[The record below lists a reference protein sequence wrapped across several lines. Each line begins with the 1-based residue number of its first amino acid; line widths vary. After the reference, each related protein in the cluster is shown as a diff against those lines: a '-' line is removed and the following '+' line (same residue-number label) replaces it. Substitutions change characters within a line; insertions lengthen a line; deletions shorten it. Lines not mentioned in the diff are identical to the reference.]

1 MGIKAVGIDSNC
13 FDGNNQRRAEM
24 AKIRMISLVA
34 LTLSGGLIPW
44 AGAQQIPSL
53 QEPPLLSG
61 SPRQAP
67 LPDGRIQLHTGPEAP
82 LAMDSGP
89 GWTPPSGIQV
99 REDRGIRYVSGGV
112 GLNGRDQLNALS
124 HQFNLRLLFAMQ
136 GSGNYLADVRV
147 NIIDA
152 RGETVLSAK
161 SDGPWFFAQLP
172 PGAYTVDVDA
182 MGRTQGQTVRISDAR
197 QSRLN
202 FFWR

>member
-1 MGIKAVGIDSNC
+1 
-13 FDGNNQRRAEM
+13 M

-44 AGAQQIPSL
+44 VGAQQIPSL
-53 QEPPLLSG
+53 QEPPLLSS

-67 LPDGRIQLHTGPEAP
+67 LPDGRILHTGPEAP

-89 GWTPPSGIQV
+89 RWSPPSGIRI
-99 REDRGIRYVSGGV
+99 REDRGIRYVSGGI
-112 GLNGRDQLNALS
+112 GANERDELNALS
-124 HQFNLRLLFAMQ
+124 PQFNLRLLFAIQ
-136 GSGNYLADVRV
+136 AGNYLADIRV

-161 SDGPWFFAQLP
+161 SEGPWFFAQLP

-182 MGRTQGQTVRISDAR
+182 MGRTQGQTVRISGTR

>member
-1 MGIKAVGIDSNC
+1 
-13 FDGNNQRRAEM
+13 M

-34 LTLSGGLIPW
+34 LTLSGGFIPW

-53 QEPPLLSG
+53 QEPPLLST

-67 LPDGRIQLHTGPEAP
+67 LPDRRIQLHTGPEIQWAT
-82 LAMDSGP
+82 DSSP
-89 GWTPPSGIQV
+89 GWSPPSGIQV
-99 REDRGIRYVSGGV
+99 REDRGIRYVSGGIGV
-112 GLNGRDQLNALS
+112 NGRDELNALS

-136 GSGNYLADVRV
+136 AGNYLADVQV

-161 SDGPWFFAQLP
+161 SEGPWFFAQLP
-172 PGAYTVDVDA
+172 PGVYTVDVDA